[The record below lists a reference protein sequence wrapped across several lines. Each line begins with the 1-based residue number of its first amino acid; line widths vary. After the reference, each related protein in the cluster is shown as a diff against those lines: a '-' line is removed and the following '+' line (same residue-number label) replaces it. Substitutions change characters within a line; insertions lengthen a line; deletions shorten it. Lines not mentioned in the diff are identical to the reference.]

1 MQINFGSFEKIF
13 ELSEYSKSVKEFGSL
28 GCLISSY
35 VLPMQTSHKVGYWP
49 EKKVQFRVSALF
61 ASETSVPTSVPIL
74 FKNIFER
81 SGSEGALYG
90 AKNFTSKNVEF
101 IL

>member
-13 ELSEYSKSVKEFGSL
+13 ELSESSKSVKEFGSL

-61 ASETSVPTSVPIL
+61 ASRDQNQRVF

-81 SGSEGALYG
+81 SGSEVAL
-90 AKNFTSKNVEF
+90 
-101 IL
+101 